1 MENKEEY
8 KRRLKEKLSES
19 IDYSTESTD
28 EEIQDLIDEMLTR
41 ESRVIPLTIAER
53 HRLRRELFHAVRKLD
68 VLQELVDDTH
78 ITEIMINGT
87 QNIFLE
93 KNNC

>member
-53 HRLRRELFHAVRKLD
+53 HRLRKGIVPCSPQIGCIA
-68 VLQELVDDTH
+68 
-78 ITEIMINGT
+78 GT
-87 QNIFLE
+87 GR
-93 KNNC
+93 